1 MEKNQENYEAI
12 LSILL
17 PRLAELLLAGYAIEI
32 SQSRGGI
39 KMSRITKKYE
49 IVPNY
54 IFNKQGHDK
63 NGGDY

>member
-12 LSILL
+12 LNILT
-17 PRLAELLLAGYAIEI
+17 PRLAELLLSGYAIEI

-54 IFNKQGHDK
+54 IFNKQGHNG
-63 NGGDY
+63 NGGDR

>member
-12 LSILL
+12 LNILT

-39 KMSRITKKYE
+39 KMSRITKRYE

-54 IFNKQGHDK
+54 IFNKQEHDK
-63 NGGDY
+63 NGGVR

>member
-1 MEKNQENYEAI
+1 MEQNQKNYEEI
-12 LSILL
+12 LNILT
-17 PRLAELLLAGYAIEI
+17 PRLAELLLAGYSIEI
-32 SQSRGGI
+32 SRSRGGI

-54 IFNKQGHDK
+54 IFNKQSYDK